1 MVCHTSKN
9 DKRRRLTSANT
20 TTLVP
25 VSYFCIT
32 DPGNRLLTPGASL
45 SEILVLI
52 GPGSRGA
59 ERFEEVLCKH
69 NF

>member
-9 DKRRRLTSANT
+9 SKRRRLTSANT

-25 VSYFCIT
+25 VSYVCIT
-32 DPGNRLLTPGASL
+32 EPGKRLLTPGATL

-52 GPGSRGA
+52 GRDSRGA
-59 ERFEEVLCKH
+59 ERFEEALCKH